1 VSVRYTRVT
10 VGIDAYHCS
19 SWFAIPTRATRDARG
34 GDCRVD
40 EPARCL
46 TPPPRA
52 SVDMGGG
59 RDKRKKA
66 AKKLGKVSD
75 AKPSGAAKTAHKAER
90 NQAKNQRR
98 LDKGLAEDDIDTIL
112 AALAIEDARRADVVI
127 EKDCPRPLARG
138 HASLTATNAVKPN
151 ELILYG
157 GERVTAEDEKCV
169 VYGDL
174 YRYDVDRNRWTKVST
189 SKGPHPRSGHQ
200 ALCHGGYVYVFGG
213 EFTSPNQERFLHH
226 RDAWRFDLESN
237 AWEQMSSK
245 GGPSA
250 RSGHRMATWGKRA
263 ILFGGFY
270 DTGGEVRYYNDV
282 WEYHFEKNEWKCRCA
297 GGEGALGP
305 SPRSA
310 CHVAVHEDSFIVYG
324 GYCKNVDVDEKD
336 EDRSERGATFSDAW
350 KLDLTSWRWEKL
362 KRQGLAPSARAG
374 ASSAVHALKK
384 RLVLFGGVVDH
395 EVKRGDVIVSEFF
408 TDSYNMN
415 LEAKKW
421 FPVTLYGEDKTK
433 THKAGSLEE
442 AERVAAGEVVN
453 ENFNIRSEAHRAAI
467 KIQAHFRGYQV
478 RKAYKLYKVG
488 GVVSEL
494 LYSPGSGEAA
504 PKTLPKP
511 RGRINAAISIKA
523 NSMYLFG
530 GVVELGDVEVSLDD
544 VWKLDLGSRPK
555 WTCITPLSDECQAQL
570 TGAGAI
576 EESDS
581 EDEDDS
587 GEDDSD

>member
-1 VSVRYTRVT
+1 MRVT
-10 VGIDAYHCS
+10 VGTLAYHS
-19 SWFAIPTRATRDARG
+19 SSVFAIARVAHCREPSPSGRCERDERRHFTTTRAAR
-34 GDCRVD
+34 
-40 EPARCL
+40 
-46 TPPPRA
+46 RA
-52 SVDMGGG
+52 MGGG
-59 RDKRKKA
+59 RDKRKKV
-66 AKKLGKVSD
+66 AKKLGKVSAD
-75 AKPSGAAKTAHKAER
+75 KRTGATKTALKREKNAE
-90 NQAKNQRR
+90 KNHRR
-98 LDKGLAEDDIDTIL
+98 LERGLVEDDIDAIL
-112 AALAIEDARRADVVI
+112 AAMAIEDARRAEVEV
-127 EKDCPRPLARG
+127 EKDCPRPQARG
-138 HASLTATNAVKPN
+138 HASLTATVVGRGN

-157 GERVTAEDEKCV
+157 GERVTPGDEKCV

-174 YRYDVDRNRWTKVST
+174 YRYDVDRDRWTKVSNA
-189 SKGPHPRSGHQ
+189 KGPHPRSGHQ
-200 ALCHGGYVYVFGG
+200 ALAYGGYVYVFGG

-226 RDAWRFDLESN
+226 RDCWRFDLESN
-237 AWEQMSSK
+237 IWEAMPAK

-250 RSGHRMATWGKRA
+250 RSGHRMAIWGKKA

-270 DTGGEVRYYNDV
+270 DTGREVRYYNDA
-282 WEYHFEKNEWKCRCA
+282 WEYDFEKSEWKCRCA

-310 CHVAVHEDSFIVYG
+310 CHVGVHDDAFIVYG
-324 GYCKNVDVDEKD
+324 GYCKNVDNDGDAD
-336 EDRSERGATFSDAW
+336 EDRSERGTTFSDAW
-350 KLDLTSWRWEKL
+350 KLDLKTWRWEKL

-374 ASSAVHALKK
+374 ASSAMHALKK

-408 TDSYNMN
+408 TDAYNLNM
-415 LEAKKW
+415 EAKKW

-442 AERVAAGEVVN
+442 AERVAAGDVVN

-494 LYSPGSGEAA
+494 LYSPGSGEAP
-504 PKTLPKP
+504 PKSLPKP
-511 RGRINAAISIKA
+511 RGRINAAIAIKA

-544 VWKLDLGSRPK
+544 VWKLDLGNRPK
-555 WTCITPLSDECQAQL
+555 WTCIAPLSDEVSAQL
-570 TGAGAI
+570 AGGGA
-576 EESDS
+576 ESDS
-581 EDEDDS
+581 
-587 GEDDSD
+587 DSDDGSGSDSA